1 MPLTVGTD
9 CSGMEAPL
17 QALMNLGVNF
27 SHKFSCDVDSHAR
40 ATINANFPPEKMYD
54 DITTRDNESTP
65 SVQLYVAGFPCQPF
79 SSAGLQQ
86 GFKDTRGRGKI
97 FFDVARYLEEHTPE
111 IFILENVS
119 GMKRLENGKYFK
131 QIMSALNV
139 LKNPGYNITDAV
151 LDTKE
156 HGVPHSR
163 RRIYIVGIR
172 KDKDKKTFEFP
183 EALPAEPV
191 DRFLD
196 PLKPEE
202 RRLAL
207 PPKSQGTAR
216 ANVIHHNKELRA
228 AGVNPQKT
236 TYIMDVDSSSER
248 SKAVKGRSPC
258 ITCSRRSGH
267 WVSTRNRRQ
276 TLEEMLRMQ
285 AMNPTILKMA
295 VSRAQLGKQIGNAMS
310 VNVLERLLVKALPA
324 AGLVSSRQ
332 LEDRWETGKAQTQL
346 AKTCGKKI
354 KEVPRPEDKISSQS
368 GWKSIQGK
376 RAASGSSSASPTK
389 RRKTA

>member
-40 ATINANFPPEKMYD
+40 ATINANFPPKEMYD
-54 DITTRDNESTP
+54 DITTRDNDLTP

-79 SSAGLQQ
+79 SSAGLGQ

-172 KDKDKKTFEFP
+172 KDKDKQTFEFP
-183 EALPAEPV
+183 AALPAEPV

-236 TYIMDVDSSSER
+236 TYIMDIDSSAER

-267 WVSTRNRRQ
+267 WVSSRNRRQ
-276 TLEEMLRMQ
+276 TLEEMLRLQ
-285 AMNPTILKMA
+285 GMNPTILKKS
-295 VSRAQLGKQIGNAMS
+295 VSRAQIGKQIGNAMS
-310 VNVLERLLVKALPA
+310 VNVLERLLVRALPA

-332 LEDRWETGKAQTQL
+332 LEDRWETGKAQIQL
-346 AKTCGKKI
+346 ARTCGKKI
-354 KEVPRPEDKISSQS
+354 KEVPRPEDKISSQC
-368 GWKSIQGK
+368 GLKGK